1 METLHAENA
10 DLRSRVRT
18 LEEER
23 GEQEK
28 ESRRVARLHGE
39 QKEKEARQEQELR
52 TRLCQEEAKV
62 TQHLLTPFTTILQVM
77 GLESQVVGLVEQV
90 DGGEARAQDLATRL
104 KAAARDLEISRYGH
118 GDNIF
123 GPNVFFKMITEVT
136 FL

>member
-1 METLHAENA
+1 METLQSENA

-28 ESRRVARLHGE
+28 ESRRVARLQGE

-62 TQHLLTPFTTILQVM
+62 TPPLLNPFTTILQVM
-77 GLESQVVGLVEQV
+77 GLEAQVVGLVEQV
-90 DGGEARAQDLATRL
+90 EGGEARAQDLATRL
-104 KAAARDLEISRYGH
+104 KAAARELEISRYGH
-118 GDNIF
+118 AGI
-123 GPNVFFKMITEVT
+123 
-136 FL
+136 